1 MLSTAVF
8 CYSLVVMKPAPI
20 KGSTQDHLPIEDI
33 RDDLVILK
41 DGSCCLVL
49 EASAINFSLLSEKE
63 QEAMIFAYAA
73 LLNSL
78 SFPIQILVRS
88 QRKNISA
95 YLRLLDSQEKN
106 LDQPLLKQ
114 QLAKYKE
121 FVQET
126 IKKNEVL
133 DKKFYVVIP
142 FSVLELGTIKSAVSL
157 IKKSQSLPFPKDYI
171 LERAKTNL
179 VPKKDHLMKQFSR
192 LGIKTRSLTTKELIN
207 LFFTIYNP
215 GQKTDLAEIKNMTAP
230 IVAAAVKKGEN
241 VQAAVQ

>member
-1 MLSTAVF
+1 MAADF
-8 CYSLVVMKPAPI
+8 CYSVVMPAPI
-20 KGSTQDHLPIEDI
+20 KGSTQEHLPIEDI
-33 RDDLVILK
+33 RESLVILK

-49 EASAINFSLLSEKE
+49 EASAINFELLSEKE
-63 QEAMIFAYAA
+63 QAAMIFAYAA

-78 SFPIQILVRS
+78 SFPIQILIRS

-95 YLRLLDSQEKN
+95 YLRLLDEQEKK
-106 LDQPLLKQ
+106 LDKPLMKK

-142 FSVLELGTIKSAVSL
+142 FSILELGVVKSAASL
-157 IKKSQSLPFPKDYI
+157 VKKSKALPFPKDYI

-179 VPKKDHLMKQFSR
+179 EPKKDHLMKQFNR
-192 LGIKTRSLTTKELIN
+192 LGIKTKQLTAKELIN

-215 GQKTDLAEIKNMTAP
+215 GQKAELGEIKEITKP
-230 IVAAAVKKGEN
+230 IVEGKIK
-241 VQAAVQ
+241 

>member
-1 MLSTAVF
+1 
-8 CYSLVVMKPAPI
+8 MKPAPI
-20 KGSTQDHLPIEDI
+20 QGSTQDHLMIEDI
-33 RDDLVILK
+33 RDDLVILR

-63 QEAMIFAYAA
+63 QEAMIFAYAS

-95 YLRLLDSQEKN
+95 YLRRLDNQEKN
-106 LDQPLLKQ
+106 LVQPLLKQ
-114 QLAKYKE
+114 QLLKYKE
-121 FVQET
+121 FIQET

-142 FSVLELGTIKSAVSL
+142 FSVLELGIVKSAASL
-157 IKKSQSLPFPKDYI
+157 VKKSKSLPFPKDYI

-179 VPKKDHLMKQFSR
+179 TPKQDHLMKQFNR
-192 LGIKTRSLTTKELIN
+192 LGIKTRLLTTRELIN

-215 GQKTDLAEIKNMTAP
+215 GQKTELAEIKELTAP
-230 IVAAAVKKGEN
+230 LVGAIIKKGEN
-241 VQAAVQ
+241 AQTAIQQKSVK

>member
-1 MLSTAVF
+1 
-8 CYSLVVMKPAPI
+8 MKPAPI

-142 FSVLELGTIKSAVSL
+142 FSVLELGTVKSAASL

-171 LERAKTNL
+171 LERAKTSL
-179 VPKKDHLMKQFSR
+179 APKKDHLMKQFNR

-230 IVAAAVKKGEN
+230 IVAATIKKGEN
-241 VQAAVQ
+241 VQVAGQ